1 MRSRENKD
9 MDNVLRQAL
18 TPSDEPGEMLN
29 QQVLQRVQEQME
41 QQRWQEPNRENRL
54 EKRGKYHK
62 AGWAATAAVL
72 LLMLAGA
79 SGTVYAAWQLYTA
92 EEVARH
98 VHDRKLAR
106 AFHENADRQ
115 AAEQQETGQQI
126 AARENVQSYGG
137 YRVTLLGVASG
148 EDISDYPMGAGT
160 EHIQTDRTYAAVAI
174 QREDGS
180 PMAEDDSFFVSPLIQ
195 GYNPVEYNA
204 VTMRGSASFF
214 EEDGVLYWL
223 VNCSNVEYFADHT
236 IYLCVTDT
244 DFYRNGLY
252 NYDEA
257 DGSISRRE
265 DYDGLN
271 ALFELE
277 LDASKADP
285 AAALALLE
293 ENREATEPDEQEEQ
307 VGADEEISR
316 FLNELTMENFEE
328 KCVLLADTCQ
338 TMMPDKEGQVFFE
351 YSLPETD
358 SSYPGKTSAGGTGG
372 LVDYMFRSRRHWGDE
387 NHSWT
392 CSSGGDLPS
401 LIVYLFTLNEDGSVS
416 FGVYVPRDV
425 SIYLQ

>member
-1 MRSRENKD
+1 MTNAELTEWINEYGKEIYSFCRWLTGCGPEADELYQDIGLVVVRRLD
-9 MDNVLRQAL
+9 RQE
-18 TPSDEPGEMLN
+18 SH
-29 QQVLQRVQEQME
+29 
-41 QQRWQEPNRENRL
+41 
-54 EKRGKYHK
+54 GKYRR
-62 AGWAATAAVL
+62 AGWAAKAAAL

-106 AFHENADRQ
+106 AFHENAEQ
-115 AAEQQETGQQI
+115 QTTEQQTAEQQAPGQQI
-126 AARENVQSYGG
+126 TAQENVQSYGG

-148 EDISDYPMGAGT
+148 KDISDYPMGAGT

-195 GYNPVEYNA
+195 GYDPMEYNA
-204 VTMRGSASFF
+204 VTMRGAASFF

-244 DFYRNGLY
+244 DFYRKGLY

-257 DGSISRRE
+257 DGSISRIE

-285 AAALALLE
+285 AAALVLLE
-293 ENREATEPDEQEEQ
+293 GNREATEPDVQEEQ

-316 FLNELTMENFEE
+316 FLDELTMENFEE

-338 TMMPDKEGQVFFE
+338 TMMPDEEGQVYFE

-358 SSYPGKTSAGGTGG
+358 SSHPGAASAGGTGG
-372 LVDYMFRSRRHWGDE
+372 LVDYLFRSRHWGDE

-401 LIVYLFTLNEDGSVS
+401 LEVCLFTLNEDGSVS
-416 FGVYVPRDV
+416 FGVYVPRDI

>member
-9 MDNVLRQAL
+9 MDNLLRQAL
-18 TPSDEPGEMLN
+18 IPSDEPGEMLN
-29 QQVLQRVQEQME
+29 QQILQRVQEQME
-41 QQRWQEPNRENRL
+41 QPRWQESNREKRL
-54 EKRGKYHK
+54 EQRGKYRR
-62 AGWAATAAVL
+62 AGWAAKAAAL

-106 AFHENADRQ
+106 VFHENAEQ
-115 AAEQQETGQQI
+115 QIAEQQTTAQ
-126 AARENVQSYGG
+126 ENVQSYGG

-195 GYNPVEYNA
+195 GYDPVEYNA
-204 VTMRGSASFF
+204 VTMRGAASFF

-252 NYDEA
+252 NYNEA

-277 LDASKADP
+277 VDASKADP

-293 ENREATEPDEQEEQ
+293 ENREATEPDVQEEQ

-316 FLNELTMENFEE
+316 FLDELTMENFEE
-328 KCVLLADTCQ
+328 KCVLLAGTCQ
-338 TMMPDKEGQVFFE
+338 TMMPDEEGQVYFE

-358 SSYPGKTSAGGTGG
+358 SSHPGAASAGGTGG
-372 LVDYMFRSRRHWGDE
+372 LVDYLFRSRHWGDE

-401 LIVYLFTLNEDGSVS
+401 LEVCLFTLNEDGSVS

>member
-9 MDNVLRQAL
+9 MDNLLRQAL

-29 QQVLQRVQEQME
+29 RQVLQRVQEQM
-41 QQRWQEPNRENRL
+41 

-92 EEVARH
+92 EEVAQH

-106 AFHENADRQ
+106 AFHENAERQ
-115 AAEQQETGQQI
+115 IAEQQAAGQPI

-148 EDISDYPMGAGT
+148 EDISDYPMGADT

-204 VTMRGSASFF
+204 VTMRGAASFF
-214 EEDGVLYWL
+214 EEEGVLYWL

-293 ENREATEPDEQEEQ
+293 ENRAATEPDEQEEQ

-316 FLNELTMENFEE
+316 FLNELTMESFEE
-328 KCVLLADTCQ
+328 KCVLLTDTCQ
-338 TMMPDKEGQVFFE
+338 TMMPDEEGQVFFE

-358 SSYPGKTSAGGTGG
+358 SSYPGKASAGGGTGG
-372 LVDYMFRSRRHWGDE
+372 LVDYLFRSRHWGDE

-392 CSSGGDLPS
+392 CSDGGDLPS
-401 LIVYLFTLNEDGSVS
+401 LIVCLFTRNEDGSVS

>member
-9 MDNVLRQAL
+9 MDNILRQAL
-18 TPSDEPGEMLN
+18 TPSDEPGEILN

-106 AFHENADRQ
+106 AFHENAEQ
-115 AAEQQETGQQI
+115 QTTEQQEAGQQI
-126 AARENVQSYGG
+126 AVRENVQSYGG

-180 PMAEDDSFFVSPLIQ
+180 PMVEDDSFFVSPLIQ

-214 EEDGVLYWL
+214 EEDGVLY
-223 VNCSNVEYFADHT
+223 
-236 IYLCVTDT
+236 
-244 DFYRNGLY
+244 
-252 NYDEA
+252 
-257 DGSISRRE
+257 
-265 DYDGLN
+265 
-271 ALFELE
+271 
-277 LDASKADP
+277 
-285 AAALALLE
+285 
-293 ENREATEPDEQEEQ
+293 
-307 VGADEEISR
+307 
-316 FLNELTMENFEE
+316 
-328 KCVLLADTCQ
+328 
-338 TMMPDKEGQVFFE
+338 
-351 YSLPETD
+351 
-358 SSYPGKTSAGGTGG
+358 
-372 LVDYMFRSRRHWGDE
+372 
-387 NHSWT
+387 
-392 CSSGGDLPS
+392 
-401 LIVYLFTLNEDGSVS
+401 
-416 FGVYVPRDV
+416 
-425 SIYLQ
+425 

>member
-1 MRSRENKD
+1 MRNKESRD
-9 MDNVLRQAL
+9 MDDILYQAL
-18 TPSDEPGEMLN
+18 KPCHEPGEELN
-29 QQVLQRVQEQME
+29 RQVLQRVQKQPD
-41 QQRWQEPNRENRL
+41 RQESH
-54 EKRGKYHK
+54 GKYRR
-62 AGWAATAAVL
+62 AGWAAKAAAL

-106 AFHENADRQ
+106 AFHENAEQQTTEQQNTEQQ
-115 AAEQQETGQQI
+115 AAGQQI
-126 AARENVQSYGG
+126 TARENVQSYGG

-148 EDISDYPMGAGT
+148 KDISDYPMGAGT
-160 EHIQTDRTYAAVAI
+160 EHMQADRTYAAVAI

-195 GYNPVEYNA
+195 GYDPMEYNA
-204 VTMRGSASFF
+204 VTMRGAASFF

-244 DFYRNGLY
+244 DFYRKGLY

-257 DGSISRRE
+257 DGSISRIE

-285 AAALALLE
+285 AAALVLLE
-293 ENREATEPDEQEEQ
+293 ENREATEPDVQEEQ
-307 VGADEEISR
+307 VGVDEEISR
-316 FLNELTMENFEE
+316 FLDELTMENFEE

-338 TMMPDKEGQVFFE
+338 TMMPDEEGQVYFE
-351 YSLPETD
+351 YSLPEID
-358 SSYPGKTSAGGTGG
+358 SSHPGAASAGGTGG
-372 LVDYMFRSRRHWGDE
+372 LVDYLFRSRHWGDE

-401 LIVYLFTLNEDGSVS
+401 LEVCLFTLNEDGSVS

>member
-9 MDNVLRQAL
+9 MDNLLRQAL

-29 QQVLQRVQEQME
+29 RQVLQRVQEQME
-41 QQRWQEPNRENRL
+41 Q
-54 EKRGKYHK
+54 RGKYHK

-92 EEVARH
+92 EEVAQH

-106 AFHENADRQ
+106 AFHENAEQQTVEQQ
-115 AAEQQETGQQI
+115 AAGQPI

-148 EDISDYPMGAGT
+148 EDISDYPMGADT

-180 PMAEDDSFFVSPLIQ
+180 PMEEDDSFFVSPLIQ

-204 VTMRGSASFF
+204 VTMRGAASFF

-252 NYDEA
+252 NYNEA

-293 ENREATEPDEQEEQ
+293 ENREATEQDEQEEQ
-307 VGADEEISR
+307 VGVDEEISR
-316 FLNELTMENFEE
+316 FLNELTMENFEG

-338 TMMPDKEGQVFFE
+338 TMMPDEEGQVFFE

-358 SSYPGKTSAGGTGG
+358 SSYPGKASAGGGTGG
-372 LVDYMFRSRRHWGDE
+372 LVDYLFHSRHWGDE

-392 CSSGGDLPS
+392 CSDGGDLPS
-401 LIVYLFTLNEDGSVS
+401 LIVCLFTLNEDGSVS